1 MEAHLNRTVTI
12 ILIAA
17 FSILLLQSSG
27 AQAQNAAAAGNAQNG
42 KAVFM
47 KAGCYACHGSM
58 GQGGPGGRL
67 APKPI
72 PAPIFANTVRNGK
85 ANPGANRNWSGMP
98 PFSAKF
104 ISDSELADI
113 YAYLASIAEP
123 PPVKSVPLLND

>member
-1 MEAHLNRTVTI
+1 MTRTLTI

-17 FSILLLQSSG
+17 VAILFLQSSG
-27 AQAQNAAAAGNAQNG
+27 AQAQNAAPAGNAANG
-42 KAVFM
+42 KTVFI

-72 PAPIFANTVRNGK
+72 AAPIFTNYVRKGK
-85 ANPGANRNWSGMP
+85 VNNPAADRNWGGMP
-98 PFSAKF
+98 PFSEKF
-104 ISDSELADI
+104 ISDSEIADI

-123 PPVKSVPLLND
+123 PPVKSIPLLND

>member
-1 MEAHLNRTVTI
+1 MI
-12 ILIAA
+12 QILIALA
-17 FSILLLQSSG
+17 IL
-27 AQAQNAAAAGNAQNG
+27 AQNAAPSGNAENG

-47 KAGCYACHGSM
+47 KAGCHACHGSM
-58 GQGGPGGRL
+58 GQGGTGGRI

-72 PAPIFANTVRNGK
+72 PAPIFNNTVRNGK
-85 ANPGANRNWSGMP
+85 ANPNANRNWSGMP

-113 YAYLASIAEP
+113 YAYLASIPAP